1 MIDTGQLKEKLGS
14 VIWERDIAAL
24 PWWQARLLGALR
36 VFYAV
41 ARDLASGQL
50 TLRAMSLVYTTLL
63 SLVPLLAVSFSVL
76 KGFGV
81 HNQIEP
87 LILNLLEPL
96 GEKGIEISTR
106 IIEFVENV
114 KVTVLGSLGL
124 GLLLYTVVSLIQKI
138 ERAFNYTWHV
148 KQHRPFAQRFSNYL
162 SVIVIGPVLVFSAL
176 GITASIAST
185 TVVQELMAIK
195 LLGSAI
201 EATGRLIPY
210 LLIIAAFTF
219 VYSFVPNTKVH
230 LSSALTGAVVAGVL
244 WESTGWAFASFVANS
259 TKYTAIYSA
268 FASLI
273 MFMIWLYLGWLI
285 LLVGASIAFYH
296 QHPEY
301 LSARRYEFRLSNR
314 LREKLALFT
323 MLLIGQNY
331 YRGRPP
337 WTLEAMAQHL
347 QVPMDA
353 MASIVES
360 MVRRGLLAH
369 TDDDPPGYL
378 PARPLETTQLKDV
391 LAAVRAADEE
401 PYLTPDHLPT
411 QPAVE
416 GLVNHIEGALEQALH
431 GQTLKDLALS
441 DMASAASAPQP
452 ASQTVAQPATAPRE
466 RREA

>member
-1 MIDTGQLKEKLGS
+1 MIDTRQLREKLIGA
-14 VIWERDIAAL
+14 IWGRDVAAL

-36 VFYAV
+36 MGYAV

-96 GEKGIEISTR
+96 GEKGVEISSR
-106 IIEFVENV
+106 IIEFVENI
-114 KVTVLGSLGL
+114 KVGVLGSLGL
-124 GLLLYTVVSLIQKI
+124 GLLLYTVISLIQKI

-148 KQHRPFAQRFSNYL
+148 KQQRPFTQRFSDYL

-176 GITASIAST
+176 GITASIASA
-185 TVVQELMAIK
+185 TVVQGLMTIEVM
-195 LLGSAI
+195 GSAT
-201 EATGRLIPY
+201 ALAGRLIPY

-219 VYSFVPNTKVH
+219 IYSFVPNTKVR
-230 LSSALTGAVVAGVL
+230 LGSALTGALVAGVL
-244 WESTGWAFASFVANS
+244 WETTGWAFASFVASS
-259 TKYTAIYSA
+259 TKYAAIYSA
-268 FASLI
+268 FATLI

-301 LSARRYEFRLSNR
+301 LSAQRYEFRLSNR

-331 YRGRPP
+331 YHGRSP
-337 WTLEAMAQHL
+337 WTLEALAQHL

-360 MVRRGLLAH
+360 MVQCGLLAH
-369 TDDDPPGYL
+369 TGDEPPGYL

-391 LAAVRAADEE
+391 LTAVRAADEE

-416 GLVNHIEGALEQALH
+416 GLVNHIERALDQALH

-441 DMASAASAPQP
+441 DMADIISAPQAVP
-452 ASQTVAQPATAPRE
+452 QPAATPRE